1 MTRPTGTAV
10 LDPRPRQYPD
20 RVTLLRRSDR
30 GAATAP
36 QSTDLDGICAWLL
49 GDAVR
54 DDDLLTLLESLLW
67 RMVAAGLPVDRA
79 TVHIGTLHPELA
91 GFYWI
96 WNRDDALIDELKVDL
111 SGLDTARYRRSPL
124 KRVIDSGETFRARTG
139 DAPLA
144 NRYPLLADLAAEG
157 YREYMAFPM
166 GARSRYYNT
175 ATIATK
181 RDGGF
186 DDDQVANCT
195 KVIDILA
202 LHVERQ
208 IALRIAHNVL
218 HTYLGATAGQ
228 RVFDGTIR
236 RGAGESIRAVIWVS
250 DLRGFSDR
258 ADRLSGTDVL
268 AVLNAYFEAMAA
280 AVIAHGGEI
289 LKFIG
294 DGLLAVFPIAADDD
308 GREAAAASLAAAR
321 EALAAVARLNA
332 SPSPPLDAVDGWQP
346 LRSGI
351 ALHLGDVFFG
361 NVGAPERLDFTVIG
375 RAVNE
380 ASRVESLTKTLGR
393 QILVTADVARRLDDP
408 LEAMGEHEL
417 RGFSGRAALYAPH
430 PESPPA

>member
-1 MTRPTGTAV
+1 MERVGSATV
-10 LDPRPRQYPD
+10 IDPRPRQYPD
-20 RVTLLRRSDR
+20 LVTLMRRSDR
-30 GAATAP
+30 GAAVAP
-36 QSTDLDGICAWLL
+36 ERIDCDGICRWLL

-67 RMVAAGLPVDRA
+67 RMAAADLPVDRA

-96 WNRDDALIDELKVDL
+96 WNRDDALIDELKVDQ
-111 SGLDTARYRRSPL
+111 SGLNTARYLRSPL
-124 KRVIDSGETFRARTG
+124 KRVIDSGETFRARTD
-139 DAPLA
+139 DASLA
-144 NRYPLLADLAAEG
+144 AAYPLLADLAAEG
-157 YREYMAFPM
+157 YLEYMAFPM

-186 DDDQVANCT
+186 DDDHVADCT
-195 KVIDILA
+195 RIFEILA

-218 HTYLGATAGQ
+218 HTYLGATAGR

-236 RGAGESIRAVIWVS
+236 RGAGESIRAIIWVS
-250 DLRGFSDR
+250 DLRGFTDR
-258 ADRLSGTDVL
+258 ADRLSGADVL
-268 AVLNAYFEAMAA
+268 AVLNTYFEAMAG
-280 AVIAHGGEI
+280 AVITRGGEV

-294 DGLLAVFPIAADDD
+294 DGLLAVFPVAADED
-308 GREAAAASLAAAR
+308 GREAAEASLGAAR
-321 EALAAVARLNA
+321 DALAAVARLNETRPA
-332 SPSPPLDAVDGWQP
+332 PLDTIEGWSP

-380 ASRVESLTKTLGR
+380 ASRVESLTKSLDR
-393 QILVTADVARRLDDP
+393 EILVTEAVARLLDDD
-408 LEAMGEHEL
+408 LESMGEHAL
-417 RGFSGRAALYAPH
+417 RGLRGRAALFAPRAERAR
-430 PESPPA
+430 P